1 MNYPEIAHKIIQLKD
16 ADLALRDELIQK
28 GQLSNGYDT
37 DMEQLHIKNAE
48 QLDEIIKLIGYP
60 TIEKVGQEASEAAW
74 LIIQHAISKPD
85 FMKKCVQLLEHTDH
99 NDTVKLNLAY
109 LTDRIAVFEE
119 KQQLY
124 GTQFDWDANGELSPQ
139 AYDDLNKVNERRKAL
154 DLPTLEE
161 QTQMIR
167 QRAKEEK
174 QSTPT
179 NLEKRKKEIRAWKKK
194 VGWIKN

>member
-1 MNYPEIAHKIIQLKD
+1 M
-16 ADLALRDELIQK
+16 
-28 GQLSNGYDT
+28 
-37 DMEQLHIKNAE
+37 
-48 QLDEIIKLIGYP
+48 
-60 TIEKVGQEASEAAW
+60 
-74 LIIQHAISKPD
+74 
-85 FMKKCVQLLEHTDH
+85 
-99 NDTVKLNLAY
+99 
-109 LTDRIAVFEE
+109 
-119 KQQLY
+119 
-124 GTQFDWDANGELSPQ
+124 
-139 AYDDLNKVNERRKAL
+139 YDDLNKVNERRKAL

>member
-48 QLDEIIKLIGYP
+48 QLDEIINLIGYP

-85 FMKKCVQLLEHTDH
+85 FMKKCVQLLQHTDH

-119 KQQLY
+119 RQQLY

-179 NLEKRKKEIRAWKKK
+179 DFEKRKKEIRAWKKK

>member
-1 MNYPEIAHKIIQLKD
+1 IQYKD
-16 ADLALRDELIQK
+16 ADLPLRDELIQK

>member
-48 QLDEIIKLIGYP
+48 QLDEIINLIGYP
-60 TIEKVGQEASEAAW
+60 TIEKVGQKASEAAW

-85 FMKKCVQLLEHTDH
+85 FMKKCVQLLQHTDH

-109 LTDRIAVFEE
+109 LTDRIAVFDER
-119 KQQLY
+119 QQLY
-124 GTQFDWDANGELSPQ
+124 GTQFDWDEDGELSPQ
-139 AYDDLNKVNERRKAL
+139 AFDDLNKVNERRKAL
-154 DLPTLEE
+154 GLPTLEE

-167 QRAKEEK
+167 QRAKEEN
-174 QSTPT
+174 QSPPT
-179 NLEKRKKEIRAWKKK
+179 DLEKRKEEIRAWKKK
-194 VGWIKN
+194 VGWIKK

>member
-28 GQLSNGYDT
+28 GQLGNGYNT
-37 DMEQLHIKNAE
+37 DMEQLHIKNAD
-48 QLDEIIKLIGYP
+48 QLDEIINLIGYP
-60 TIEKVGQEASEAAW
+60 TIVKVGQEASEAAW

-85 FMKKCVQLLEHTDH
+85 FMKKCVQLLQHTDH
-99 NDTVKLNLAY
+99 NDTVKLNLVY

-119 KQQLY
+119 RQQLY

-179 NLEKRKKEIRAWKKK
+179 DFEKRKKEIRAWKKK
-194 VGWIKN
+194 VGWIWI

>member
-1 MNYPEIAHKIIQLKD
+1 MNYPEIAHKVIQLKD

-37 DMEQLHIKNAE
+37 AMEQLHIKNAD
-48 QLDEIIKLIGYP
+48 QLDEIINLIGYP

-85 FMKKCVQLLEHTDH
+85 FIKKCVQLLQHTDH
-99 NDTVKLNLAY
+99 NDTVKLNIDY

-124 GTQFDWDANGELSPQ
+124 GTQFDWDENGELSPQ
-139 AYDDLNKVNERRKAL
+139 AFDDLNKVNERRKAL
-154 DLPTLEE
+154 GLHALEE
-161 QTQMIR
+161 QTQIIR
-167 QRAKEEK
+167 QRAKEEN
-174 QSTPT
+174 QSPPT
-179 NLEKRKKEIRAWKKK
+179 DLEKRKKEIRAWKKR
-194 VGWIKN
+194 

>member
-48 QLDEIIKLIGYP
+48 QLNEIINLIGYP
-60 TIEKVGQEASEAAW
+60 TIEKVGHEASEAAW

-85 FMKKCVQLLEHTDH
+85 FMKRCVLLLQHTDH

-119 KQQLY
+119 RQQLY

-179 NLEKRKKEIRAWKKK
+179 DFEKRKKEIRAWKKK